1 MSPFSKKLVLT
12 VPEFVNKWRKVKL
25 SERSAAQSHFIDL
38 CTALDQQAP
47 VDIDYEGNIYT
58 FEKGVQKNS
67 GGDGFA
73 DVWKRN
79 YFAWE
84 YKRKNED
91 LGKAYQQLLK
101 YREALEN
108 PPLLVVCDLDRF
120 EIHTNWTNTPPE
132 VYSFDLDDL
141 LANRQTATCKIRPV
155 DVLRSLFTDP
165 DRLKPGQTTSQLTTQ
180 AAKEFST
187 LAEGLRRRGVPA
199 ECAAHF
205 IMRLLFCLFSED
217 VGLLPDR
224 LFTRLIQNNRQK
236 PTDFTKKLRQLFA
249 AMAHE
254 GGSFGPDDIP
264 YFDGGLFMDDRA
276 YDLTVDELGILA
288 RAAELNWGGIEPA
301 IFGTLFERIL
311 DPDKRSQI
319 GAHYTSKEDIML
331 IVEPV
336 LMEPLRKEWE
346 AVQKKATALLEDV
359 KKRKGKT
366 IQKELSKLLG
376 DFVSKIASIRILDP
390 ACGSGNFL
398 YVALKLLL
406 DLEKQVSVFASSNQ
420 LSRFFVRCRPSQ
432 LYGIESNIYAHHV
445 ASVSVWIGFLQW
457 QRDNGIIITD
467 NPIMQPLENVRWMD
481 AILTRT
487 ASDQPAEPE
496 WPDSDVIVGNPP
508 FLGGNKL
515 RQQLGDKYVDGLFEV
530 YKDRVPAFGDLVCY
544 WFEKARSALEKH
556 KHLRVG
562 LLATNSIR
570 GGVNRKALEKIKKT
584 GNIFWAQSDRDWVLD
599 GANVRVS
606 MVAFDNGIERTCT
619 LDGVAVSTINP
630 DLSSETDTSTAKP
643 LRENENICF
652 MGASPK
658 GPFDITHEDAQR
670 MLNAPINVNGRPNR
684 DVVRPV
690 KSGVDLVRK
699 DRNMWTIDFGLRDEP
714 DAAQYELPF
723 QHVQEYVHPIR
734 SNNRRAVYAEKWW
747 LYAEPRPGMRHALK
761 PLKRYIATPA
771 LSKHRIMVW
780 VPVNVLCNQGTLVFA
795 RQDDYFFGV
804 LQSRVHDIWALKQ
817 GTSLEDR
824 PRYTPT
830 STFETFPFPW
840 PPTEEPKA
848 STLKE
853 KIVLA
858 TRELL
863 SKREAWLNPS
873 GASAKQL
880 KRRTLTDLYNAN
892 PTWLKDV
899 HRSLDEAVLAA
910 YGWEASLSDD
920 QILSCLLQLNRQRIT
935 RQLETPTVLYQ
946 ATEPER
952 KPKKPASVRPA
963 ISKERI
969 RSSPTRS

>member
-1 MSPFSKKLVLT
+1 MSPSARKLVLT
-12 VPEFVNKWRKVKL
+12 IPEFINKWRNTKL

-38 CTALDQQAP
+38 CTVLDQQAP
-47 VDIDYEGNIYT
+47 VDLDSEGNSYT
-58 FEKGVQKNS
+58 FEKGVKKNS

-120 EIHTNWTNTPPE
+120 EVHTNWTNTPPE
-132 VYSFDLDDL
+132 VYLFDLSDL
-141 LANRQTATCKIRPV
+141 LANKVTATCKTPPV
-155 DVLRSLFTDP
+155 DVLRFLFTNP
-165 DRLKPGQTTSQLTTQ
+165 ERLKPGQTTAQVTTQ

-187 LAEGLRRRGVPA
+187 LAEGLRERGVPA
-199 ECAAHF
+199 ERAAHF

-217 VGLLPDR
+217 IGLLPDR
-224 LFTRLIQNNRQK
+224 LFTRLIQNSQRK
-236 PTDFTKKLRQLFA
+236 PAEFTKKLRQLFA
-249 AMAHE
+249 AMANE

-264 YFDGGLFMDDRA
+264 YFDGGLFMDDQA
-276 YDLTVDELGILA
+276 YDLTIDELVILA
-288 RAAELNWGGIEPA
+288 QAADLNWGAIEPA

-319 GAHYTSKEDIML
+319 GAHYTSKEDITL
-331 IVEPV
+331 LVEPV
-336 LMEPLRKEWE
+336 LMEPLRREWE
-346 AVQKKATALLEDV
+346 VVREKATVLLEDA

-366 IQKELSKLLG
+366 VQKALSKLLG
-376 DFVSKIASIRILDP
+376 DFVDKIASVRVLDP

-432 LYGIESNIYAHHV
+432 LYGIESNIYAHQV
-445 ASVSVWIGFLQW
+445 ASVSVWIGYLQW

-467 NPIMQPLENVRWMD
+467 NPIMQPLENIRQAD

-487 ASDQPAEPE
+487 TNGQPAESE
-496 WPDSDVIVGNPP
+496 WPVADVIVGNPP
-508 FLGGNKL
+508 FLGGNKI
-515 RQQLGDKYVDGLFEV
+515 RQQLGDRYVDGLFKV
-530 YKDRVPAFGDLVCY
+530 YRDRVPAFADLVCY
-544 WFEKARSALEKH
+544 WFEKARTALEKH
-556 KHLRVG
+556 KELRVG

-570 GGVNRKALEKIKKT
+570 GGANRKVLESIKKT
-584 GNIFWAQSDRDWVLD
+584 GNIFWAQSDRDWILD

-606 MVAFDNGIERTCT
+606 MVAWDSGAERTCT
-619 LDGVAVSTINP
+619 LDGVTVPTINP
-630 DLSSETDTSTAKP
+630 DLSAETDTTSAKP
-643 LRENENICF
+643 LLENETICF

-658 GPFDITHEDAQR
+658 GPFDITDDDAQC
-670 MLNAPINVNGRPNR
+670 MLRAPINVNGRPNR

-690 KSGVDLVRK
+690 KSGIDLVRE
-699 DRNMWTIDFGLRDEP
+699 DRNIWTIDFGLRDES

-723 QHVQEYVHPIR
+723 QHVQKYVYPIR

-747 LYAEPRPGMRHALK
+747 LYAEPRPGMRRALR

-771 LSKHRIMVW
+771 VSKHRIMVW
-780 VPVNVLCNQGTLVFA
+780 VSSNVLCNQGTLVFA
-795 RQDDYFFGV
+795 RDDDYFFGV
-804 LQSRVHDIWALKQ
+804 LQSRVHDVWALKQ

-840 PPTEEPKA
+840 PLTAEPA
-848 STLKE
+848 DSPSKE
-853 KIVLA
+853 KIA
-858 TRELL
+858 SAARELL
-863 SKREAWLNPS
+863 RKREAWLKPL
-873 GASAKQL
+873 GASEEQL
-880 KRRTLTDLYNAN
+880 KGRTLTNLYNAS
-892 PTWLKDV
+892 PGWLKDA
-899 HRSLDEAVLAA
+899 HRALDEAVLAA
-910 YGWEASLSDD
+910 YGWEAIVSDD
-920 QILSCLLQLNRQRIT
+920 ELLSRLLQLNKQRFT
-935 RQLETPTVLYQ
+935 KQVEQPTVLYQ
-946 ATEPER
+946 AAEPEP
-952 KPKKPASVRPA
+952 KPKKPSSVRPV
-963 ISKERI
+963 SGKERI
-969 RSSPTRS
+969 PSS